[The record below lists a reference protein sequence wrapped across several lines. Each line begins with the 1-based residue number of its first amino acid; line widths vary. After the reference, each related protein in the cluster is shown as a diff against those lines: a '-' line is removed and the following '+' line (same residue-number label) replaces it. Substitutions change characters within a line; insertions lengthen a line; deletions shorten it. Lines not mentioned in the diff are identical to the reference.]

1 MTETLSN
8 NPPVR
13 IVGIVGSLR
22 AVSYTRFSV
31 HLALQGAA
39 ELGAQTELL
48 DLRDYTLPFCDG
60 SKEETHYPPDVER
73 LRTAVRTATGVIIGT
88 PEYHSGYS
96 GVLKNALDLMGF
108 AEFEGKTI
116 GLLAVA
122 GGRLGGANSL
132 LGLRSVGR
140 ALHAWVLPSEVVV
153 TESKRQFDT
162 NGQVN
167 DPQLAVRLRDLGRQV
182 ARFSYL
188 HSSQQAL
195 EFLRA
200 WEEAPINPGGE

>member
-1 MTETLSN
+1 MTENLSN

-13 IVGIVGSLR
+13 IVGLVGSLR

-31 HLALQGAA
+31 QLALQGAA

-60 SKEETHYPPDVER
+60 GKDETHYPPDVAR
-73 LRTAVRTATGVIIGT
+73 LRATVRAATGVIIGT
-88 PEYHSGYS
+88 PEYHNGYS

-140 ALHAWVLPSEVVV
+140 ALHAWVLPSEVVI
-153 TESKRQFDT
+153 TESKRQFDA
-162 NGQVN
+162 NGQAN
-167 DPQLAVRLRDLGRQV
+167 DAQLAARLRDLGQQV

-200 WEEAPINPGGE
+200 WEEAPVNPGGE